1 MAIGKLDLVAS
12 VKWGVSFE
20 NVLKDLKCGCIGVR
34 LWLALDLTFGC
45 VWLDLQLGILHL
57 ILWLVMCC
65 LICLDLGRLQDLDGW
80 YVFCVGAM
88 RI

>member
-45 VWLDLQLGILHL
+45 VAGSATWYFAFDIMACYVLFDLLGS
-57 ILWLVMCC
+57 WATS
-65 LICLDLGRLQDLDGW
+65 RS
-80 YVFCVGAM
+80 
-88 RI
+88 